1 MCKIKQFFEKL
12 FNCNSKTKFKV
23 GDKVMYVSGRYFHD
37 PMGNKPYGYKNR
49 DKQVYVTKIDTN
61 GTHPY
66 HISIGEKFGDG
77 DLGWLK
83 EEQIDAID

>member
-1 MCKIKQFFEKL
+1 MDKIKQFFADL
-12 FNCNSKTKFKV
+12 FNRTEKTKFKI

-37 PMGNKPYGYKNR
+37 SMGNNPYGYKNR
-49 DKQVYVTKIDTN
+49 NKPVYVTDINMK

-66 HISIGEKFGDG
+66 HISIGEKLGNK

-83 EEQIDAID
+83 EEQIEAIN

>member
-1 MCKIKQFFEKL
+1 MNKVKQFFMNL
-12 FNCNSKTKFKV
+12 FNCGQKTKFKI

-37 PMGNKPYGYKNR
+37 PMGNNPYGYKNR
-49 DKQVYVTKIDTN
+49 NKQVYVTDIDMK

-66 HISIGEKFGDG
+66 HISTGNKLGNG

-83 EEQIDAID
+83 EEQIEAI